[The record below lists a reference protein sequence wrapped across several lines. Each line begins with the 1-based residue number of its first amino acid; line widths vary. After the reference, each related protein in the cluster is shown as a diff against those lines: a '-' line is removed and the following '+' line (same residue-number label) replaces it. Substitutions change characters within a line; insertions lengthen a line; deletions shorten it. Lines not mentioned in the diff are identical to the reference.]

1 MQAPGAEFKIA
12 TLLLLPPFQKER
24 DAKEARQ
31 LDFEIKRQ
39 QGREAKQ
46 QFRQRR
52 EQERREQSKESAD
65 GTITEHPSELVSKE
79 ADAGAATQKVPA
91 AGQQQQ
97 QGVTSTT
104 TASSAADGQQ
114 QQLGTSRKHKL
125 QIIQSLRQESSTES
139 DSQSY
144 SEFRG
149 WVRMTRVSGNRKG
162 C

>member
-1 MQAPGAEFKIA
+1 MQAPGAKIKTA

-79 ADAGAATQKVPA
+79 ADAGAATQKAPA
-91 AGQQQQ
+91 AGQQQQQQQ

-104 TASSAADGQQ
+104 TASSAADGQQQ

-149 WVRMTRVSGNRKG
+149 
-162 C
+162 

>member
-1 MQAPGAEFKIA
+1 M
-12 TLLLLPPFQKER
+12 
-24 DAKEARQ
+24 
-31 LDFEIKRQ
+31 DFEIKRQ

-65 GTITEHPSELVSKE
+65 GTITEHPTELVSKE
-79 ADAGAATQKVPA
+79 TESGAATQKASA
-91 AGQQQQ
+91 AGQQ

-104 TASSAADGQQ
+104 ATTTAGTTATATDGQ

-149 WVRMTRVSGNRKG
+149 
-162 C
+162 

>member
-1 MQAPGAEFKIA
+1 M
-12 TLLLLPPFQKER
+12 
-24 DAKEARQ
+24 
-31 LDFEIKRQ
+31 DFEIKRQ

-97 QGVTSTT
+97 QQQGVTSTT

-149 WVRMTRVSGNRKG
+149 
-162 C
+162 

>member
-1 MQAPGAEFKIA
+1 MQAPGAQFKIA
-12 TLLLLPPFQKER
+12 TLLLLSPFQKER

-79 ADAGAATQKVPA
+79 ADAGAATQKAPA
-91 AGQQQQ
+91 AGQQQQQQ

-149 WVRMTRVSGNRKG
+149 
-162 C
+162 

>member
-1 MQAPGAEFKIA
+1 M
-12 TLLLLPPFQKER
+12 
-24 DAKEARQ
+24 
-31 LDFEIKRQ
+31 DFEIKRQ

-65 GTITEHPSELVSKE
+65 GTITEHPTELVSKE
-79 ADAGAATQKVPA
+79 TESGAATQKASA
-91 AGQQQQ
+91 AGQQ

-104 TASSAADGQQ
+104 TTTTAGTTATATATDGQ

-149 WVRMTRVSGNRKG
+149 
-162 C
+162 

>member
-1 MQAPGAEFKIA
+1 M
-12 TLLLLPPFQKER
+12 
-24 DAKEARQ
+24 
-31 LDFEIKRQ
+31 DFEIKRQ

-65 GTITEHPSELVSKE
+65 GTITEHPSEFVSKE
-79 ADAGAATQKVPA
+79 ADAGAATQKAPA

-104 TASSAADGQQ
+104 TASSAADGQQQ

-149 WVRMTRVSGNRKG
+149 
-162 C
+162 